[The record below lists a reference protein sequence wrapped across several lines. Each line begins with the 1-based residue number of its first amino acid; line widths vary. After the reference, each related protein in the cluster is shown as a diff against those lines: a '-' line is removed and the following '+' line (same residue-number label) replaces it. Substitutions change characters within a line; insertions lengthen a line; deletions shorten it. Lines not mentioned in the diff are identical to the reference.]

1 MDEQLNK
8 ELIRE
13 TEELRK
19 FISAYATRGVVGS
32 IYMVL
37 HPQFGAS
44 ADEEDSPKL
53 SSKVRQAFFLLGLM
67 LTTEEPQPGKDF
79 GKDDWK
85 IAAKLLE
92 SIFNK
97 YFYMFLRNSKEI
109 PDVSD
114 EQLDRHGVAMTH
126 FLSYF
131 NNGLLAS
138 FEQVVNRIKQYLIP
152 FDSELKTLLGIS
164 ATDSLEIAEWLHQKL
179 QKQNDELM
187 DSFYKAAEIR
197 EQLIKRTTAE
207 NWSEERQIREMRK
220 PENALVFERTFN
232 LIDAQCQVRFEEIE
246 AKFGREKAR
255 AYWKNYVAKRG
266 EFEGFQYLTERNI
279 AEEKTLLEIKEGV
292 AFCLSA
298 NVLYWAILRTGEQ
311 TLLDNHKA
319 SYEKRRGKIFD
330 KEVENAFRKYFPQR
344 AVFLPNVYE
353 TRDLHNEHDLII
365 VWENKLFII
374 EAKSS
379 PPREPFRNLE
389 KAVTRIERE
398 FQSKSG
404 IQGAFDQA
412 IRIYRKLKSGQIVE
426 LYDDQRN
433 LVITLKPNEIKQI
446 YCIGV
451 TRDNFGPVAT
461 DLSILL
467 DKKEAEPYPWI
478 IDIYSLEAFFDAW
491 KYFDWKPYKFC
502 EYLNQRQK
510 VHGKIFASEE
520 LEVAGFFIRH
530 GRLDYL
536 TKKNAPKIVLNSS
549 YSDVFDEIYKTKYGG
564 NPVVYKPTQPFMTDS
579 REILR
584 RATTGEKFGE
594 ETGEKVKLGVNDP
607 CFCGS
612 GRKYKKCHLG
622 RS

>member
-8 ELIRE
+8 ALIRE

-19 FISAYATRGVVGS
+19 FISAYSTRGVVGS
-32 IYMVL
+32 VYMVL

-67 LTTEEPQPGKDF
+67 LTTEEPQSGKDF
-79 GKDDWK
+79 GKEDWK
-85 IAAKLLE
+85 KAAALLE

-109 PDVSD
+109 PDVSE
-114 EQLDRHGVAMTH
+114 EQFERHGVAMTH

-131 NNGLLAS
+131 SNGLLAS
-138 FEQVVNRIKQYLIP
+138 FEQVIDRIKQYLIP
-152 FDSELKTLLGIS
+152 FDDELENLLGIS
-164 ATDSLEIAEWLHQKL
+164 AADSLEIAEWLHQEL
-179 QKQNDELM
+179 QRQNDELL
-187 DSFYKAAEIR
+187 DAFYKVAEVR
-197 EQLIKRTTAE
+197 ERVIKKTVAG
-207 NWSEERQIREMRK
+207 NWTEEKQIREMRK
-220 PENALVFERTFN
+220 PENKLAFERAFN
-232 LIDAQCQVRFEEIE
+232 LVKAQSLVRLKEIE
-246 AKFGREKAR
+246 EQFGREKAH

-266 EFEGFQYLTERNI
+266 EFGNFQYLTERNV
-279 AEEKTLLEIKEGV
+279 AEEKTLFEIEEAV

-298 NVLYWAILRTGEQ
+298 NVLYWAILRIGEQ
-311 TLLDNHKA
+311 TLLENHKA
-319 SYEKRRGKIFD
+319 AYEKKRGKVFD
-330 KEVENAFRKYFPQR
+330 KEVENAFRGYFPKA

-365 VWENKLFII
+365 MWENKLFVI

-379 PPREPFRNLE
+379 PPREPFRDLE

-412 IRIYRKLKSGQIVE
+412 IRIYRKLKNGEIVD
-426 LYDDQRN
+426 LYNDQRN
-433 LVITLKPNEIKQI
+433 LVKTLAPDEIKRI
-446 YCIGV
+446 YCIAV
-451 TRDNFGPVAT
+451 TRDNFGPLAT

-467 DKKEAEPYPWI
+467 SKNEAEPYPWV

-491 KYFDWKPYKFC
+491 KYFDWSPHKFS

-510 VHGKIFASEE
+510 VHGRIFASEE
-520 LEVAGFFIRH
+520 LEIAGFFIRH
-530 GRLDYL
+530 GKLDYL
-536 TKKNAPKIVLNSS
+536 IRKKVPKIVLNSG
-549 YSDVFDEIYKTKYGG
+549 YSDVFDEIYNTKYGG
-564 NPVVYKPTQPFMTDS
+564 KSVVYKPIEPFMTDS
-579 REILR
+579 REIMR
-584 RATTGEKFGE
+584 KAVTGEKFGA
-594 ETGEKVKLGVNDP
+594 ETDGKAKPGVNDP

-612 GRKYKKCHLG
+612 GRKYKKCHQG
-622 RS
+622 KS